1 SLTWNANGTLQQMAI
16 ADNFNQSNAQTCSYG
31 YDDLARLLSAN
42 CLPIWSQTFAYNSEG
57 NIWKAGNVYFN
68 LGYNGLN
75 HVLTYTYDN
84 NGNVTNDGSNSYSY
98 DAEGR
103 PVTAGG
109 VQVFYDGFN
118 RPMAKNNGGT
128 YTQILYSPTGQ
139 RFALMSGGW
148 AASGTYFVPLA
159 AGLQAVYSINNAV
172 STLAYYRHA
181 DWLGSSRFAGTTSG
195 TVYFDRAFAPFGE
208 TYAETGAADRSFTG
222 QTQDEIAG
230 LTGNYDFLF
239 RQHSSAQGRWL
250 VPDPAGLAAVD
261 ITNPQTWN
269 RYAYV
274 ANNPLSFTDPLGLYC
289 VLNVHACSPGAGW
302 AGGGGFALLG
312 VTGVGSG
319 AVFVDG
325 GCFGCDSAFLLAF
338 ATQPLGGGGDGQK
351 PG

>member
-1 SLTWNANGTLQQMAI
+1 MRGWPHSRARSGLEWGCFFPQRSPPDA
-16 ADNFNQSNAQTCSYG
+16 QSTSTMRYHA
-31 YDDLARLLSAN
+31 
-42 CLPIWSQTFAYNSEG
+42 
-57 NIWKAGNVYFN
+57 
-68 LGYNGLN
+68 
-75 HVLTYTYDN
+75 
-84 NGNVTNDGSNSYSY
+84 NGNVTNDGSSTYSY

-109 VQVFYDGFN
+109 VQIFYDGFN

-208 TYAETGAADRSFTG
+208 PYAESGAADRSFTG

-230 LTGNYDFLF
+230 PTGNYDFLF

-274 ANNPLSFTDPLGLYC
+274 ANNPLGNIDPLGLDGDQPPPIPWG
-289 VLNVHACSPGAGW
+289 SP
-302 AGGGGFALLG
+302 F
-312 VTGVGSG
+312 
-319 AVFVDG
+319 
-325 GCFGCDSAFLLAF
+325 C
-338 ATQPLGGGGDGQK
+338 GGDPIVCALG
-351 PG
+351 